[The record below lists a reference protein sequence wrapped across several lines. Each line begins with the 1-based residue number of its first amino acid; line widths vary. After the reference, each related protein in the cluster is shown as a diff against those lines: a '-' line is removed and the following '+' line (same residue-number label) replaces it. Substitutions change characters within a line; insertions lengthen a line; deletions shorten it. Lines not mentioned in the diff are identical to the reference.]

1 METIPIT
8 REGYEALKKELE
20 NLKSVER
27 PRNIKAIEEAR
38 AHGDLSENAEF
49 SAAKE
54 KQAFIEGRIQDIEY
68 KLANAD
74 IIDISGIDTDTI
86 IFGCKVTLE
95 NIDTGDEVIYRLVG
109 QDESDINLG
118 KISVNSPLGAS
129 IIGKKEGDIV
139 RIQVPAGARSYEV
152 VEIA

>member
-27 PRNIKAIEEAR
+27 PKNIKSIEEAI

-74 IIDISGIDTDTI
+74 IIDISTINTDKI
-86 IFGCKVTLE
+86 VFGCKVTLE

-109 QDESDINLG
+109 QDESNINLG

-139 RIQVPAGARSYEV
+139 RIQVPAGTRSYEV

>member
-1 METIPIT
+1 LETIPIT

-27 PRNIKAIEEAR
+27 PKNIKSIEEAI

-74 IIDISGIDTDTI
+74 IIDISTINTDKI
-86 IFGCKVTLE
+86 VFGCKVTLE

-109 QDESDINLG
+109 QDESNINLG

-139 RIQVPAGARSYEV
+139 RIQVPAGTRSYEV